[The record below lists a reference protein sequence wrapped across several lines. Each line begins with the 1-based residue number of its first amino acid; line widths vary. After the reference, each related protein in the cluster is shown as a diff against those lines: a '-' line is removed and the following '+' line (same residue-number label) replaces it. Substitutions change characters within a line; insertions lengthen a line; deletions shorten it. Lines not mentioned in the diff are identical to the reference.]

1 MALLQID
8 FFSESLMRTVTMNAI
23 IPTDKTLFTQH
34 EKREIKEYKALY
46 LLHGGYGNYTDWL
59 GGTRVQAWAQDKDLA
74 VFMPSGDNKFYID
87 NPDSG
92 CLLYTSPSPRDRG

>member
-59 GGTRVQAWAQDKDLA
+59 LSLIHISLRRGGTCRR
-74 VFMPSGDNKFYID
+74 GDSCFFCRETVK
-87 NPDSG
+87 
-92 CLLYTSPSPRDRG
+92 

>member
-1 MALLQID
+1 
-8 FFSESLMRTVTMNAI
+8 MRTVTMNAI

-87 NPDSG
+87 NPDSR
-92 CLLYTSPSPRDRG
+92 CV